1 MYSMLIKVTVVL
13 LAHGDAHAS
22 VEDALEVPSFDALE
36 HARHKIVTR
45 AKEINHAATVSDF
58 ERQGRMPDRDSI
70 PNADCVFVPKRFIG
84 GNRAM
89 IYRRVNK
96 SGSQT
101 VLALIRALA
110 KELAPRGTEPKFQSY
125 SCSAPELE
133 IARSQGAVDFAI
145 VRDPLDRWV
154 SGYYFLG
161 RSSAVQWE
169 SLAHYTRD
177 MAMWEWDAHG
187 LPQAYFYTHP
197 SRRDYAHSAVIKLEN
212 IAEEW
217 PALIS
222 LVLAGPDGRVVDT
235 TLYARAL
242 KVSRRVPHHH
252 RNDGD
257 QPSPAAA
264 VDGGPDGPA
273 KPAKPATPSVK
284 KNPLGGGP
292 GSGLRFMESR
302 SEEERRAAD
311 RHVCAFLAHD
321 YALLSGEYAAPAFCA
336 GTEAEL

>member
-145 VRDPLDRWV
+145 VRDPLDRWA
-154 SGYYFLG
+154 S
-161 RSSAVQWE
+161 RNNC
-169 SLAHYTRD
+169 LARTP
-177 MAMWEWDAHG
+177 APLANG
-187 LPQAYFYTHP
+187 L
-197 SRRDYAHSAVIKLEN
+197 
-212 IAEEW
+212 
-217 PALIS
+217 
-222 LVLAGPDGRVVDT
+222 LVLQSRAKLRSNCYNLIILCILFILKTTTTTTTTGERLLFPGPFVGRAMGEFGA
-235 TLYARAL
+235 LHARY
-242 KVSRRVPHHH
+242 
-252 RNDGD
+252 G
-257 QPSPAAA
+257 
-264 VDGGPDGPA
+264 
-273 KPAKPATPSVK
+273 
-284 KNPLGGGP
+284 
-292 GSGLRFMESR
+292 
-302 SEEERRAAD
+302 
-311 RHVCAFLAHD
+311 HV
-321 YALLSGEYAAPAFCA
+321 GVGRTRP
-336 GTEAEL
+336 T